1 MFVCLLFYWRDF
13 AKKRN
18 LRNKK
23 IEKELILEL
32 FSRLKVRKQ
41 KGKNRQIHT
50 LGFYFVAKNID
61 G

>member
-1 MFVCLLFYWRDF
+1 MFVCLFFYWRNF

-18 LRNKK
+18 LENKK
-23 IEKELILEL
+23 FEKELILEL

-50 LGFYFVAKNID
+50 LGFHCVAKNID